1 MPSRGTST
9 ISKCEAHV
17 NLLRF
22 NIAKCKFLHLSWSN
36 PRYVHRLGEPLEG
49 SPAEKDLGVMVDEK
63 LKKSKQCALAAQKA
77 NDILSSIKREVA
89 SKDREV
95 DCPSLFCPREASSG
109 VLHPDLE
116 LPVQKRCEGVGEGP
130 EECQKDGQQAAA
142 PPL

>member
-1 MPSRGTST
+1 M
-9 ISKCEAHV
+9 
-17 NLLRF
+17 NLMRF
-22 NIAKCKFLHLSWSN
+22 SIAKCKVLHVGRSN
-36 PRYVHRLGEPLEG
+36 PRYVYRLGEEALES
-49 SPAEKDLGVMVDEK
+49 SPMKDLGVLVDER
-63 LKKSKQCALAAQKA
+63 LKVSQQCALAAQKA